1 MLGIARTR
9 PLGRHRNMTAQTELE
24 IAWWAKNIDELDR
37 EIARLCLLC
46 QVRILDRGVI
56 ERVLRKDDS
65 VCGTPNPVAFAK
77 LHDMLMLYLAIRKKS
92 VDAVGELQTEHIEAH
107 AVEQLRKRFA
117 DLLGKWPPA

>member
-1 MLGIARTR
+1 
-9 PLGRHRNMTAQTELE
+9 MTAETDYFQ
-24 IAWWAKNIDELDR
+24 IAWWAKIIDEIDR

-46 QVRILDRGVI
+46 QVRILDHGVI

-65 VCGTPNPVAFAK
+65 VCGTANPIAFAK

-92 VDAVGELQTEHIEAH
+92 VDAVGELQTEDIEAH
-107 AVEQLRKRFA
+107 AVEQLRSRFA